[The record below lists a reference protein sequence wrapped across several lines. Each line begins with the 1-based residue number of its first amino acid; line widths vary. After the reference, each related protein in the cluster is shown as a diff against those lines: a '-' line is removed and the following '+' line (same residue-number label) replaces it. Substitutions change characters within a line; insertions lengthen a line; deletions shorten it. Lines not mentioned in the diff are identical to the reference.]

1 MLHNISHGDQH
12 YFAHMGVSTGHR
24 TCASYLGLGLIFILI
39 EEKLVPTQHE
49 PALLPVL
56 HDAPLLL
63 QPTCLQHG
71 AQPLWARWP
80 SRALA
85 LLPHHQAFGT
95 GWNPKTHIVSMED
108 GKSEVSLCPMLTPV
122 VNSWKLRFTGKI
134 IIDLFVLLA
143 QMGMGWSVSAISSQ
157 MSSRYTAY

>member
-1 MLHNISHGDQH
+1 
-12 YFAHMGVSTGHR
+12 MGVSTGHR
-24 TCASYLGLGLIFILI
+24 TCAYYLGLGLIFILI
-39 EEKLVPTQHE
+39 KEKLIPTQHE

-63 QPTCLQHG
+63 QPACLQHG
-71 AQPLWARWP
+71 AQSLWARWP

-108 GKSEVSLCPMLTPV
+108 GMFEVSLRPILAPMV
-122 VNSWKLRFTGKI
+122 SSGKLRFTGMI
-134 IIDLFVLLA
+134 ILDLYPLLA
-143 QMGMGWSVSAISSQ
+143 QMSMGWNVSAISNQ
-157 MSSRYTAY
+157 ISSRYTVY